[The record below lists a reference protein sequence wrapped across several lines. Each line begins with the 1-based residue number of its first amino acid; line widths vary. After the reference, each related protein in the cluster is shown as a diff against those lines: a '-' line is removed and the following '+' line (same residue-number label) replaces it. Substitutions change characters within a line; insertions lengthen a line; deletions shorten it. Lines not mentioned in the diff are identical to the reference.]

1 MSTTNNNVTSTT
13 TTFSNSSNSLSNN
26 DKSLTDDLT
35 TVYDNL
41 FNKSTVVLLVW
52 FLALHFVCSHL
63 LKVFFSNNVETLD
76 YQSKLARLLDTAI
89 FMFLFLFLVASY
101 YSMSETDKEMAIERG
116 CANTITFINNSDS
129 IYKTVTFILFFYCI
143 IYLFRIPMNSQTKPY
158 FISVIEGVAWVLL
171 LIIIFVKFFND
182 VFGFS
187 MIQTTYTFFDWSYL
201 PASTSDSGG
210 IPVALNSAGNS
221 NNRVGAGAPVAQKA
235 PVTLFP
241 QLRNLISFATPTPTP
256 VPTPTPTKTITPTPT
271 GTVTPTPTGTVTPTP
286 TGTKTLTP
294 TPTGTVSPT
303 PTATKTLTPTSSG
316 SSTMTPT
323 SSGIEI
329 PETSISRNGFQNMQE
344 SFETTSASSSI
355 LSSAPIP
362 LAQQAILK
370 DKVVETNIPEVFNV
384 LGNFTYDDAQLVC
397 AAYGGKLANYDQ
409 IEDSYNNGAEW
420 CNYGWS
426 DGQHAFF
433 TTQKATWDKL
443 QKSTDPKIK
452 NSCGRQGING
462 GFQPD
467 PKVQMGINCFGK
479 KPELKDADLLANQQ
493 MQNKVAA
500 KSQEEIDLDNKIQFW
515 KNKIDN
521 GALAINQYNQGLW
534 SAFPATPGPSP

>member
-1 MSTTNNNVTSTT
+1 
-13 TTFSNSSNSLSNN
+13 
-26 DKSLTDDLT
+26 
-35 TVYDNL
+35 
-41 FNKSTVVLLVW
+41 
-52 FLALHFVCSHL
+52 
-63 LKVFFSNNVETLD
+63 
-76 YQSKLARLLDTAI
+76 
-89 FMFLFLFLVASY
+89 
-101 YSMSETDKEMAIERG
+101 
-116 CANTITFINNSDS
+116 
-129 IYKTVTFILFFYCI
+129 
-143 IYLFRIPMNSQTKPY
+143 
-158 FISVIEGVAWVLL
+158 
-171 LIIIFVKFFND
+171 
-182 VFGFS
+182 
-187 MIQTTYTFFDWSYL
+187 
-201 PASTSDSGG
+201 
-210 IPVALNSAGNS
+210 
-221 NNRVGAGAPVAQKA
+221 
-235 PVTLFP
+235 
-241 QLRNLISFATPTPTP
+241 
-256 VPTPTPTKTITPTPT
+256 
-271 GTVTPTPTGTVTPTP
+271 
-286 TGTKTLTP
+286 
-294 TPTGTVSPT
+294 
-303 PTATKTLTPTSSG
+303 
-316 SSTMTPT
+316 MTPT

-329 PETSISRNGFQNMQE
+329 PETSNSRNGFQNMQE
-344 SFETTSASSSI
+344 SFETTSSSSSI